1 MKDLTSGKLV
11 VNASVPGAACVGAT
25 CTYSLTAGQQSK
37 LRDGRQFKW
46 WVISSNS
53 FGSSPSLKLRFTT
66 QFPRTPAPVTPADN
80 TILSAPAALT
90 TMEWQSGG
98 TALTPVTYRLRVRRV
113 DNGAFIFDQ
122 TFANGAGLGCDA
134 TKCQYIVEPALQN
147 ALRDGRNYEWWV
159 IATTADGSKSGPK
172 FTLKAR
178 FP

>member
-1 MKDLTSGKLV
+1 
-11 VNASVPGAACVGAT
+11 
-25 CTYSLTAGQQSK
+25 
-37 LRDGRQFKW
+37 
-46 WVISSNS
+46 
-53 FGSSPSLKLRFTT
+53 
-66 QFPRTPAPVTPADN
+66 
-80 TILSAPAALT
+80 
-90 TMEWQSGG
+90 
-98 TALTPVTYRLRVRRV
+98 VTYRLRVRRV

-147 ALRDGRNYEWWV
+147 ALRNGRNYQWWV